1 MRYLFPPSMILLAVC
16 LVSPVVAP
24 AQSEGVPPEWEVRKS
39 LVALS
44 EQIKKFQPL
53 LESLNGQT
61 WKQNGAPDTYV
72 AQLSAAR
79 DQLNY
84 LVDAS
89 ARLGQQPDKLALAL
103 ETCFRLQTLETQIT
117 SITEAVKKYQNTA
130 IAELIQSQMS
140 ESAAQRQ
147 NLRNYVVALAAD
159 KEAQFAVAD
168 KEAQRCRD
176 IISRQ
181 PNPTPARKQ
190 ERK

>member
-1 MRYLFPPSMILLAVC
+1 MNYLFRPPVWLLAVC
-16 LVSPVVAP
+16 LAQPFLAT

-44 EQIKKFQPL
+44 EQIAKFQPL

-61 WKQNGAPDTYV
+61 WKQNGAPETYV
-72 AQLSAAR
+72 VQLSSAK
-79 DQLNY
+79 DQLKY
-84 LVDAS
+84 LIETS
-89 ARLGQQPDKLALAL
+89 TRLGQQPDKLSLAL

-117 SITEAVKKYQNTA
+117 SITEAVRKYQNTA

-147 NLRNYVVALAAD
+147 NLRNYVVALAAA
-159 KEAQFAVAD
+159 KEEQFAVAD

-181 PNPTPARKQ
+181 SPPAPAKKQ